1 MDCPRCG
8 QTGVEDAPA
17 CPRCGVVFAKLRTA
31 GPRPR
36 LQSEIVAPPPAGG
49 SRLWLILPAVGI
61 VAVVLFALLRL
72 RIPDPQPNPPPFPA
86 RAAAP
91 GFPKAATLPSAPPG
105 GAPATTRP

>member
-8 QTGVEDAPA
+8 QTGVEDDPA

-49 SRLWLILPAVGI
+49 SRLWLILPAVGM
-61 VAVVLFALLRL
+61 VAGVVFAGPPPP
-72 RIPDPQPNPPPFPA
+72 IPHPQPSPPPF
-86 RAAAP
+86 
-91 GFPKAATLPSAPPG
+91 SAPAA
-105 GAPATTRP
+105 GAAFPEAPPLRP

>member
-8 QTGVEDAPA
+8 QTGVEDDPA

-49 SRLWLILPAVGI
+49 ARLWLILPAVGL
-61 VAVVLFALLRL
+61 VAGLGFAGLRL
-72 RIPDPQPNPPPFPA
+72 RIPHPQPSPPAVPPRAAGAGFPGAPPRPPP
-86 RAAAP
+86 
-91 GFPKAATLPSAPPG
+91 LP
-105 GAPATTRP
+105 